1 MNKANSSMRDSN
13 MELYRIIAMLMV
25 ILLHVFGEYNI
36 IYKQYHTPEHII
48 NILLTCTTFVCVD
61 MFVLL
66 SGWYGINT
74 RWEKIKAFI
83 FQVLFYSIALYIV
96 ILTFFDAESF
106 SWRFFTHIF
115 IFDSYWFIPVYLMLY
130 LFAPALNPFIKQSS
144 INSIS
149 PSLSLLLLCRL
160 YMDVLICVRVAILK
174 VVHLYLSLFY
184 TSWEPICIVSQ
195 NNSIK
200 SVKRHGYFSLS
211 CWFHYLAFWLCF
223 PIICFTNSFHH

>member
-1 MNKANSSMRDSN
+1 MNKANSLMRDSN

-96 ILTFFDAESF
+96 ILTFFDTESF

-115 IFDSYWFIPVYLMLY
+115 IFDSYWFIPSYLILY
-130 LFAPALNPFIKQSS
+130 VF
-144 INSIS
+144 
-149 PSLSLLLLCRL
+149 
-160 YMDVLICVRVAILK
+160 D
-174 VVHLYLSLFY
+174 
-184 TSWEPICIVSQ
+184 
-195 NNSIK
+195 
-200 SVKRHGYFSLS
+200 
-211 CWFHYLAFWLCF
+211 
-223 PIICFTNSFHH
+223 